1 VGFNVRSARSRIG
14 TTLLGVNGNE
24 NVGMKVG
31 VVTVTVDKG
40 EVERIEGVAVG
51 SNASCKI
58 LVVDDVSSLCANASC
73 CRTHSNIIT
82 KYFIAASSK
91 LKVVSNNGD

>member
-1 VGFNVRSARSRIG
+1 MAQENANC
-14 TTLLGVNGNE
+14 VNGGK
-24 NVGMKVG
+24 NVGMEVG
-31 VVTVTVDKG
+31 VVTVTVDKS

-58 LVVDDVSSLCANASC
+58 LVVDDVSSLYANTFC

-82 KYFIAASSK
+82 KCFIAASSE
-91 LKVVSNNGD
+91 LKVVSNNGN